1 MEEKASPDVK
11 QAYNAK
17 EYLENLYVAVQ
28 GSSDSTYPGLGPV
41 IDAMEDAVIRCRYLV
56 GGSDSFYDVYCV
68 SYWLV
73 GQTNLLLKPLYD

>member
-41 IDAMEDAVIRCRYLV
+41 IDAMEDAVISSHPRYRYLV

-68 SYWLV
+68 SY
-73 GQTNLLLKPLYD
+73 